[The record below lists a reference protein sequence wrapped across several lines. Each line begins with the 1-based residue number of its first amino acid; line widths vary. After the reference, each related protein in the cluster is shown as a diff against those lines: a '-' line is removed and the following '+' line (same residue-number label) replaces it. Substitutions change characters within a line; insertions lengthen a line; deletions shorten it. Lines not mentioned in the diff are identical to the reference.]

1 MSALWI
7 SHVTVTDPQAYK
19 SYATR
24 AVDIIAEYGGVF
36 LSRGGAHRQLE
47 GTAHERHVVVRFP
60 SLNAAEKCYNS
71 DAYQA
76 AMMYA
81 QGASERQL
89 VIVQETQ

>member
-1 MSALWI
+1 MLALWI

-60 SLNAAEKCYNS
+60 SLDAAEKCYNS
-71 DAYQA
+71 DVYQA
-76 AMMYA
+76 ALMYA

>member
-1 MSALWI
+1 MSVLCI

-60 SLNAAEKCYNS
+60 SLDAAEKCYNS
-71 DAYQA
+71 DAYRA
-76 AMMYA
+76 ELMYA
-81 QGASERQL
+81 RGASERQL

>member
-1 MSALWI
+1 MGALWI

-24 AVDIIAEYGGVF
+24 AVEVIAEYGGVF
-36 LSRGGAHRQLE
+36 LSRGGTHRQLE
-47 GTAHERHVVVRFP
+47 GTAHERHVIVRFP
-60 SLNAAEKCYNS
+60 SIEAAENCYNS

-76 AMMYA
+76 ALIYA
-81 QGASERQL
+81 QGASERYL

>member
-7 SHVTVTDPQAYK
+7 SHITVTDPHAYK

-60 SLNAAEKCYNS
+60 SLDAAEKCYNS

-76 AMMYA
+76 ALMYA

>member
-1 MSALWI
+1 MGALWI

-24 AVDIIAEYGGVF
+24 AVDIIADYGGVF

-60 SLNAAEKCYNS
+60 SLEAAEKCYNS

-76 AMMYA
+76 ALTYA
-81 QGASERQL
+81 EGASHRQL